1 MSWNYR
7 VMKHEEIN
15 SEGEKEVWYG
25 MHEVYYRDDEVD
37 DMAVKS
43 DEIGYTKEPV
53 KVTSDNINDLKWIL
67 EEMLNSLNKPIL
79 DYLKGNKNG

>member
-1 MSWNYR
+1 MGWNYR
-7 VMKHEEIN
+7 VMKRKEIN

-25 MHEVYYRDDEVD
+25 IHEVYYKNDEVND
-37 DMAVKS
+37 LTVKS

-53 KVTSDNINDLKWIL
+53 KITTNNIEDLKWML

-79 DYLKGNKNG
+79 EYSKGDENG